1 MIGASRNFMETRKPV
16 ELGKVTRIGLIAGE
30 GLLPRYVAK
39 NARIQGIEV
48 VPFIIGKDNPKLREL
63 CKHKGHRIVPGL
75 VRRTLDL
82 MIQERITHL
91 VFAGKV
97 DKWVLLKDPRIDDIA
112 VEAIRQYA
120 RLNDDAVMLWII
132 EQLEQRGMQ
141 VLPQADFLRE
151 LFLPEKILTERQ
163 PTESDLRDAR
173 YGFEMAKE
181 MGRLDIGQS
190 IVAHSGMILAVEAI
204 EGTDECLKRA
214 GKVSGKKGGVVIK
227 VAKPN
232 QDQRFDIPTV
242 GLRTLKTM
250 RKAGLHMLVTEA
262 NQTLYLEPE
271 EMVAFANRHKM
282 IILSTQ
288 DPSVSGKLYGG

>member
-1 MIGASRNFMETRKPV
+1 MIGAYRNFMETRKSV
-16 ELGKVTRIGLIAGE
+16 EFGHVTRIGLIAGE

-48 VPFIIGKDNPKLREL
+48 VPFIVGKDNPKLREL

-82 MIQERITHL
+82 MTQERITHL

-151 LFLPEKILTERQ
+151 LFLPEKILTHRQ
-163 PTESDLRDAR
+163 PTDADLRDAR

-227 VAKPN
+227 VAKPD

-271 EMVAFANRHKM
+271 EMVAYANRHDM

-288 DPSVSGKLYGG
+288 DPAVAGQLYGG

>member
-82 MIQERITHL
+82 MTQERITHL

-250 RKAGLHMLVTEA
+250 RKAGLYMLVTEA

-271 EMVAFANRHKM
+271 EMVTFANRHKM

>member
-1 MIGASRNFMETRKPV
+1 METLTKI
-16 ELGKVTRIGLIAGE
+16 ELSKVTRIGLVAGE
-30 GLLPRYVAK
+30 GLLPQHVAR
-39 NARIQGIEV
+39 NARIQGIDV
-48 VPFIIGKDNPKLREL
+48 VPFLVGKDSPKLREV

-82 MIQERITHL
+82 MLQEKITHL

-112 VEAIRQYA
+112 VEAIRQYS

-132 EQLEQRGMQ
+132 EQLEQRGIKI
-141 VLPQADFLRE
+141 LPQAEFLKE
-151 LFLPEKILTERQ
+151 FFLPERVLTDRFPNDQE
-163 PTESDLRDAR
+163 LRDAR
-173 YGFEMAKE
+173 YGFEIAKE
-181 MGRLDIGQS
+181 MGRLDLGQT

-214 GKVSGKKGGVVIK
+214 GKVSGRKGGVVVK
-227 VAKPN
+227 VAKPD

-250 RKAGLHMLVTEA
+250 HRAGLHMLVTEA
-262 NQTLYLEPE
+262 SQTLYLEPE
-271 EMVAFANRHKM
+271 EMVKFANRHKM
-282 IILSTQ
+282 IILSST
-288 DPSVSGKLYGG
+288 DPAITGRIYAG